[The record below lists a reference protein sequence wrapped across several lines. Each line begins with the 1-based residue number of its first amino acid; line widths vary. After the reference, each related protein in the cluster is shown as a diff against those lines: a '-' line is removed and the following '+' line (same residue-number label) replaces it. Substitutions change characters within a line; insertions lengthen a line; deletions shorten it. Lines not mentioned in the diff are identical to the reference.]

1 MKGTK
6 MDGSIKRR
14 LSRIY
19 GTGMDWP
26 TKIHHKKSRPN
37 VKELCHLCDRKRK
50 GPPVA
55 CWQFFY

>member
-14 LSRIY
+14 LLRIY

-26 TKIHHKKSRPN
+26 KKIHHKKVDQTLRNNVTYVIEN
-37 VKELCHLCDRKRK
+37 VKVHL
-50 GPPVA
+50 
-55 CWQFFY
+55 